1 MRFAHGWPIERD
13 SPLLSLSS
21 SLSFS
26 FSSDEDDDEDE
37 HERRLLLDD
46 DDDDDETNEKQQRK
60 ATTTTTTTTTSEEEE
75 RRRRRRKARKEK
87 KSKKKNIIVSTSL
100 DQTSRMLAIVTSIG
114 GIELWDSG
122 QNRTLLCAKMKSSSA
137 AAASEYVCAEW
148 KPNYYEENDV
158 NDDDDDESMS
168 ASHKERTLLVM
179 TKAGNVLVFLVSVG
193 NVEEFGRSSEN
204 NTSNNNNNNAGGGG
218 GGSEQRCG
226 TMRSASCVLKRAIK
240 VKVVSNSSLSSP
252 SYDSNNNNL
261 APEEEGLETSS
272 ASASSVATTFA
283 CAKDGQGVFFGTS
296 RGGLAYADVFPK
308 GKLYA
313 TTHSSDLVLK
323 EILVANDV
331 CAALAPKHQ
340 RRRTSRMSYSHGLG
354 HASGD
359 EEYEEEDDEKRAD
372 FEFDDRYSDEDEEEY
387 IRSISPREARK
398 IATVNTEEDGRG
410 RRRKRRAATR
420 CRGKYT
426 NDCGV
431 SRGNFVRGGARER
444 AMRSCRVF
452 ARGRKRNHHGSNLVV
467 RRRKLFRN
475 CRA

>member
-21 SLSFS
+21 LC
-26 FSSDEDDDEDE
+26 SSSSSEDDEDE

-46 DDDDDETNEKQQRK
+46 DDETNEKHQRK
-60 ATTTTTTTTTSEEEE
+60 ATTTSSEEEE
-75 RRRRRRKARKEK
+75 RRRRRKARKEK

-100 DQTSRMLAIVTSIG
+100 DQTSRMLAIVTSTG

-122 QNRTLLCAKMKSSSA
+122 QNRTLLCAKMKSSSS

-158 NDDDDDESMS
+158 NDDDDESMS
-168 ASHKERTLLVM
+168 ASHKERTLLVL
-179 TKAGNVLVFLVSVG
+179 TRAGNVLVFLVSVG

-240 VKVVSNSSLSSP
+240 VKVVSNPSSSSSP
-252 SYDSNNNNL
+252 SHDSNNNNL

-283 CAKDGQGVFFGTS
+283 FAKDGQGVFFGTS

-331 CAALAPKHQ
+331 CAALAPKHH
-340 RRRTSRMSYSHGLG
+340 RRRTSRMSWVMLQATKSTKMRTTKN
-354 HASGD
+354 
-359 EEYEEEDDEKRAD
+359 ER
-372 FEFDDRYSDEDEEEY
+372 
-387 IRSISPREARK
+387 ISNSK
-398 IATVNTEEDGRG
+398 IDILTKT
-410 RRRKRRAATR
+410 
-420 CRGKYT
+420 
-426 NDCGV
+426 
-431 SRGNFVRGGARER
+431 
-444 AMRSCRVF
+444 
-452 ARGRKRNHHGSNLVV
+452 KRNTFEV
-467 RRRKLFRN
+467 
-475 CRA
+475 